1 MNVVHCYCDTNEQV
15 LGSLFIQS
23 DKELLQ
29 FWPGCNKNNFIQM
42 VVPNTLNASSVDGSV
57 PYRWSMMHSPGLDN
71 LLDGVVVSIVW
82 RMNKVTLCWS
92 RLVLGWVTSFGRVCH
107 LDM

>member
-57 PYRWSMMHSPGLDN
+57 PYRCSMVHNPGLDN

-92 RLVLGWVTSFGRVCH
+92 RLVLGWVTSFGRICH